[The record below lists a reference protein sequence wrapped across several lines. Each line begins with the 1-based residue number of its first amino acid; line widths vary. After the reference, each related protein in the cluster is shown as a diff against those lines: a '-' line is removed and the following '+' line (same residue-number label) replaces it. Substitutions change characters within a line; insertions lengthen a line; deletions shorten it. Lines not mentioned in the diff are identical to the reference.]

1 MTKYESIKNAK
12 LYSIFTMSLL
22 MRHFDE
28 HCWALFTHKTINI
41 RMKYKDTFL
50 FLSLP
55 LSPHWPFLSVLA
67 QPFLIMISTILKN
80 TKNHTIVLVKGTTI
94 LGHRAFKYIRVCKT
108 LCIISLYT
116 LFVQL
121 LKMGLITKGATDFK
135 SEGEI
140 IHVPRMCVVVTHT
153 AIDNPA
159 LCPVYP

>member
-12 LYSIFTMSLL
+12 LYSIFTMPLL

-28 HCWALFTHKTINI
+28 RCWALFTHKTINI
-41 RMKYKDTFL
+41 RMKHKDTFL

-116 LFVQL
+116 C
-121 LKMGLITKGATDFK
+121 ICA
-135 SEGEI
+135 
-140 IHVPRMCVVVTHT
+140 VVENGVNYQGGDRLQIRGWNYTCSVNVRCCNSHC
-153 AIDNPA
+153 DW
-159 LCPVYP
+159 